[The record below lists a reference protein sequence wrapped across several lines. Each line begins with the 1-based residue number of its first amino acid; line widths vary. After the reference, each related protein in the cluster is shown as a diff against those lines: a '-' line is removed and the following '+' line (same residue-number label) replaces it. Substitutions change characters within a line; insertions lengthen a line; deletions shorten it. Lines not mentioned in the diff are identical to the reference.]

1 MPAFPARILVPVLLA
16 LSLLAPPARAKE
28 QWVVVS
34 MPHFRVLTTAPAATA
49 RKWALELER
58 FTVMLHEVVNV
69 PEAMVRPLTVV
80 LFRTDR
86 AMRPYKPL
94 EKGRIVCQC
103 GRQPCHRTQSGRGPR

>member
-58 FTVMLHEVVNV
+58 LLANICNTLFNAASHPVTTATPNKS
-69 PEAMVRPLTVV
+69 LTHV
-80 LFRTDR
+80 
-86 AMRPYKPL
+86 
-94 EKGRIVCQC
+94 
-103 GRQPCHRTQSGRGPR
+103 S